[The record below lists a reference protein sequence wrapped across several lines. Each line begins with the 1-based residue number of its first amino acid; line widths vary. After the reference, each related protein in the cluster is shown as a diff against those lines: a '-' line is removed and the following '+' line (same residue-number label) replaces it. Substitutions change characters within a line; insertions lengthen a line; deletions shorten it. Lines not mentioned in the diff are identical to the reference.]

1 MNKLYKNWS
10 LLTISN
16 VIYQGLFFLS
26 FVRIARLFRP
36 ELYGVFTIIIA
47 STQMAQ
53 ILSSLGLQQIVIRE
67 IARDH
72 SRLFDVAKLTLLP
85 TAAASLAS
93 SGLLVLYLVV
103 FEHIADNL
111 VLLSSFL
118 LLMGIMA
125 WNYAEPLAFGQQRM
139 KISASIN
146 IVSSV
151 VFIVALFIIPSGSFN
166 IHIILPIY
174 VAVFLLRALVYLLV
188 EWKGGYFK
196 RASKEIHRNIT
207 LKYLLSKSLAFYG
220 TTLLAIPIVQL
231 PILFLSQLSGERE
244 VGYFGIISRLSLPLS
259 LIANNLFTA
268 MYPVLAKFFVDDKP
282 AFRQK
287 AEKLF
292 YLISI
297 AGIILTSFL
306 GFFSVEIVSLVLGPL
321 YVNAAR
327 TFSLQVWATLL
338 MIQNTFIGTIFLA
351 TDKERLMVKLSFLNS
366 VIIGTASYIGAHY
379 GAFGLSLSLWIGLI
393 LGLIPHW
400 YFVSKAVGLKFE
412 ARLVT
417 LLSFYFLMLSGL
429 SVVIFEV
436 NLFVRILIYISLSAL
451 VFFTLKNYIISD
463 IMNLMQA
470 LRYYFKRRLPVS

>member
-10 LLTISN
+10 LLTLSN
-16 VIYQGLFFLS
+16 IVYQGLFFLS

-53 ILSSLGLQQIVIRE
+53 ILSSFGLQQIVIRE
-67 IARDH
+67 IARDR
-72 SRLFDVAKLTLLP
+72 SRLFKIAKLTLLP
-85 TAAASLAS
+85 TTAATLAS
-93 SGLLVLYLVV
+93 SVLLVLYLVL
-103 FEHIADNL
+103 FENITDNL
-111 VLLSSFL
+111 VLSSSFL
-118 LLMGIMA
+118 LLLGIMA

-146 IVSSV
+146 IASSV
-151 VFIVALFIIPSGSFN
+151 LFTVTLFIIPAGYFN
-166 IHIILPIY
+166 INLVLPIY
-174 VAVFLLRALVYLLV
+174 VIIFIIRALAYLFV

-196 RASKEIHRNIT
+196 KVPGEAHKNIT
-207 LKYLLSKSLAFYG
+207 VKYLLSKSLAFYG

-244 VGYFGIISRLSLPLS
+244 VGYFGIINKLTLPLS

-268 MYPVLAKFFVDDKP
+268 MYPVLAKFFVDDKS

-287 AEKLF
+287 AGKLF

-297 AGIILTSFL
+297 TGIILTSFL
-306 GFFSVEIVSLVLGPL
+306 GFFSREIVSIVLGPL
-321 YVNAAR
+321 YMNAVR
-327 TFSLQVWATLL
+327 TFSIQGWATLL

-366 VIIGTASYIGAHY
+366 VIIGTSSYIGAHY
-379 GAFGLSLSLWIGLI
+379 GSFGLSLSLWAGLI

-412 ARLVT
+412 TRLVV

-429 SVVIFEV
+429 SLIVFEM
-436 NLFVRILIYISLSAL
+436 NLFVKLLIYISVSAL
-451 VFFTLKNYIISD
+451 VFFTLRSYIISD
-463 IMNLMQA
+463 LMNLFQV
-470 LRYYFKRRLPVS
+470 LRYFFKRRLTIS